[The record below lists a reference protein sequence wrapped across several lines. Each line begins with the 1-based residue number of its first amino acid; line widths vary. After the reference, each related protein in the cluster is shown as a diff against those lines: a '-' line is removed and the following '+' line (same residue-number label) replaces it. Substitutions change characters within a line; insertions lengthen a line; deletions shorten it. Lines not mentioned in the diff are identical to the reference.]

1 MIAAV
6 LGPDDP
12 LTDDALTGDFRVWQ
26 RARGHRYSLDDVL
39 TAHEARRALEE
50 AVRAGRALHDACD
63 LGCGLGSVLLMI
75 AWARPELAMV
85 GVEAQEVSFE
95 LARRNV
101 ARNGVEARVRLLHGD
116 LRDPHTRRRA
126 IAIASPHV
134 DVGEVVLG
142 GEVDVGEVDAIADVG
157 EVRGEIDASADVR
170 VADAGVLGGG
180 GGAFRGFDLVT
191 GTPPYVPPGQSTPSP
206 DSQKAHARVELRGGI
221 EDYLAAASELV
232 APDGV
237 VVICGDA
244 RFPERAFRGAERVGL
259 HVRRQRDA
267 RPRAGRAPLFSVWTF
282 TREPGPFERALDFVA
297 RDDEGQRTEA
307 YFALRTAFGLPPTH
321 DPRAATERGATM
333 EPAPH
338 EAHDAFGGRERDE
351 AASGRTGDHAS
362 TGRAEDEA

>member
-1 MIAAV
+1 MGARHDRKRRRHVAISREPAMIAAV

-39 TAHEARRALEE
+39 TAHEALRACE
-50 AVRAGRALHDACD
+50 GRELHHACD
-63 LGCGLGSVLLMI
+63 LGCGLGSVLLTI

-85 GVEAQEVSFE
+85 GVEAQDVSFE

-101 ARNGVEARVRLLHGD
+101 ARNGVEARVRLVHGD
-116 LRDPHTRRRA
+116 LRERETHRRA
-126 IAIASPHV
+126 RGIASRRV
-134 DVGEVVLG
+134 VGDV
-142 GEVDVGEVDAIADVG
+142 VGVES
-157 EVRGEIDASADVR
+157 SAR
-170 VADAGVLGGG
+170 GGG
-180 GGAFRGFDLVT
+180 GVDDTFRGFDLVT

-244 RFPERAFRGAERVGL
+244 RFPERAFHGAERVGL

-282 TREPGPFERALDFVA
+282 TREPGPFEHAPDFVA
-297 RDDEGQRTEA
+297 RDDEGHRTEA
-307 YFALRTAFGLPPTH
+307 YFALRTTFGLPPTH
-321 DPRAATERGATM
+321 DPRAATERPATLASASSGADD
-333 EPAPH
+333 
-338 EAHDAFGGRERDE
+338 AHDARERDE
-351 AASGRTGDHAS
+351 APSDRTEDHAS
-362 TGRAEDEA
+362 AGRAEDEA

>member
-1 MIAAV
+1 M

-12 LTDDALTGDFRVWQ
+12 LTDDALTRDFRVWQ

-39 TAHEARRALEE
+39 TAHEALRWLEE
-50 AVRAGRALHDACD
+50 SALRGGRALHDACD

-85 GVEAQEVSFE
+85 GVEAQDVSFE

-101 ARNGVEARVRLLHGD
+101 ARNDVETRVRLVHGD
-116 LRDPHTRRRA
+116 LREPATRRRA
-126 IAIASPHV
+126 LALADERARPGGV
-134 DVGEVVLG
+134 D
-142 GEVDVGEVDAIADVG
+142 D
-157 EVRGEIDASADVR
+157 
-170 VADAGVLGGG
+170 
-180 GGAFRGFDLVT
+180 FRFDLVT
-191 GTPPYVPPGQSTPSP
+191 GTPPYVPPGRSTPSP

-232 APDGV
+232 APEGV

-282 TREPGPFERALDFVA
+282 TREPGPFEHALDFVA
-297 RDDEGQRTEA
+297 RDDEGHRTEA
-307 YFALRTAFGLPPTH
+307 YFALRTAFGLPPSH
-321 DPRAATERGATM
+321 DPRSADAAG
-333 EPAPH
+333 
-338 EAHDAFGGRERDE
+338 EASAGCDAVE
-351 AASGRTGDHAS
+351 ASSGRTEDDVS
-362 TGRAEDEA
+362 IGRDEDEA

>member
-50 AVRAGRALHDACD
+50 AVRAGRALRDACD

-101 ARNGVEARVRLLHGD
+101 ARNGVEARVRLVHGD
-116 LRDPHTRRRA
+116 LRDPDTRRRA
-126 IAIASPHV
+126 IAIASRHV
-134 DVGEVVLG
+134 VVGEVVLR
-142 GEVDVGEVDAIADVG
+142 GEVDAIADVG
-157 EVRGEIDASADVR
+157 DVGNEVDVIADVR
-170 VADAGVLGGG
+170 VSDGARVLGVGR

-244 RFPERAFRGAERVGL
+244 RFPERAFRGAERAGL

-267 RPRAGRAPLFSVWTF
+267 RPRVGRAPLFSVWTF
-282 TREPGPFERALDFVA
+282 TREPGPFEHALDFVA

-321 DPRAATERGATM
+321 DPRAATE
-333 EPAPH
+333 PAPH
-338 EAHDAFGGRERDE
+338 DAHDAHEAFARRERDE
-351 AASGRTGDHAS
+351 APSGRTEDHAS

>member
-1 MIAAV
+1 V

-39 TAHEARRALEE
+39 TAHEALRALEE
-50 AVRAGRALHDACD
+50 GAVREGRALHDTCD

-75 AWARPELAMV
+75 AWARPELASV
-85 GVEAQEVSFE
+85 GVEAQDVSFE

-101 ARNGVEARVRLLHGD
+101 ARNGVEARVRLVRGD
-116 LRDPHTRRRA
+116 LRDPSTRRRA
-126 IAIASPHV
+126 IELASRH
-134 DVGEVVLG
+134 VGEVV
-142 GEVDVGEVDAIADVG
+142 GEVEAIADARDVVEVDAI
-157 EVRGEIDASADVR
+157 E
-170 VADAGVLGGG
+170 DAGVARGIGVG
-180 GGAFRGFDLVT
+180 RGVFRGFDLVT

-244 RFPERAFRGAERVGL
+244 RFPERAFRGAERAGL

-282 TREPGPFERALDFVA
+282 TPEPGPFERALDFVA
-297 RDDEGQRTEA
+297 RDDEGHRTAA
-307 YFALRTAFGLPPTH
+307 YFALRTAFGLPPSH
-321 DPRAATERGATM
+321 DPRAATERHATTAS
-333 EPAPH
+333 APS
-338 EAHDAFGGRERDE
+338 EAPDAHDAFLGPERDE
-351 AASGRTGDHAS
+351 APSGRTEDHAS
-362 TGRAEDEA
+362 SGRAEDEA

>member
-39 TAHEARRALEE
+39 TAHEALRALEL
-50 AVRAGRALHDACD
+50 RDGRELRDACD
-63 LGCGLGSVLLMI
+63 LGCGLGSVLLMV
-75 AWARPELAMV
+75 AWAHPELAMV
-85 GVEAQEVSFE
+85 GVEAQDVSFE

-101 ARNGVEARVRLLHGD
+101 ARNGVEARVRLVHGD
-116 LRDPHTRRRA
+116 LRDPDTRRRA
-126 IAIASPHV
+126 RAIASRHLDPGVDHV
-134 DVGEVVLG
+134 D
-142 GEVDVGEVDAIADVG
+142 DDAHGAAAEAHD
-157 EVRGEIDASADVR
+157 
-170 VADAGVLGGG
+170 ADAAAN
-180 GGAFRGFDLVT
+180 AFRGFDLVT

-221 EDYLAAASELV
+221 EDYVAAAAELV
-232 APDGV
+232 ALDGV

-282 TREPGPFERALDFVA
+282 TREAGPFERALDFVA

-321 DPRAATERGATM
+321 DPRSTPGARDATEPTASTPREAQ
-333 EPAPH
+333 
-338 EAHDAFGGRERDE
+338 EAHDAFVGREAPSE
-351 AASGRTGDHAS
+351 RTEDHAS
-362 TGRAEDEA
+362 SGRAEDEA

>member
-39 TAHEARRALEE
+39 TAHEALRACE
-50 AVRAGRALHDACD
+50 GRELRDACD

-85 GVEAQEVSFE
+85 GVEAQDVSFE
-95 LARRNV
+95 LARRNL
-101 ARNGVEARVRLLHGD
+101 ARNGVDARVRLVHGD
-116 LRDPHTRRRA
+116 LRDPEARRRA
-126 IAIASPHV
+126 RAFAAGPDAVEASDTHAAV
-134 DVGEVVLG
+134 
-142 GEVDVGEVDAIADVG
+142 
-157 EVRGEIDASADVR
+157 
-170 VADAGVLGGG
+170 
-180 GGAFRGFDLVT
+180 RGFDLVT
-191 GTPPYVPPGQSTPSP
+191 GTPPYVPPGRSTPSP

-244 RFPERAFRGAERVGL
+244 RFPERALRGAERVGL

-282 TREPGPFERALDFVA
+282 TREPGPFEHALDFVA
-297 RDDEGQRTEA
+297 RDDEGHRTEA
-307 YFALRTAFGLPPTH
+307 YFALRTAFGLPPSH
-321 DPRAATERGATM
+321 DPRAADATELPTSER
-333 EPAPH
+333 
-338 EAHDAFGGRERDE
+338 RDE
-351 AASGRTGDHAS
+351 AEASRRGTEEHAS
-362 TGRAEDEA
+362 RGRIDDEASVGRAEDEA

>member
-26 RARGHRYSLDDVL
+26 RVRGHRYSLDDVL
-39 TAHEARRALEE
+39 TAHEALRACE
-50 AVRAGRALHDACD
+50 GRELRDACD

-85 GVEAQEVSFE
+85 GVEAQDVSFE

-101 ARNGVEARVRLLHGD
+101 ARNGAEPRVQLVHGD
-116 LRDPHTRRRA
+116 LRDPETHGRARALASRRVEA
-126 IAIASPHV
+126 G
-134 DVGEVVLG
+134 DVGNVGVGGAPGVGDALG
-142 GEVDVGEVDAIADVG
+142 VGDG
-157 EVRGEIDASADVR
+157 G
-170 VADAGVLGGG
+170 DAGV
-180 GGAFRGFDLVT
+180 FRGFDLVT

-221 EDYLAAASELV
+221 EDYLAAAAALV

-237 VVICGDA
+237 VTICGDA
-244 RFPERAFRGAERVGL
+244 RFPERAFRGAARVGL

-282 TREPGPFERALDFVA
+282 TREPGPFEHALDFVA
-297 RDDEGQRTEA
+297 RDDEGHRTPA
-307 YFALRTAFGLPPTH
+307 YFALRTAFGLPPSH
-321 DPRAATERGATM
+321 DPRAATARSATGASASSGADDT
-333 EPAPH
+333 
-338 EAHDAFGGRERDE
+338 HDARERDE
-351 AASGRTGDHAS
+351 APSDRTEDHAS
-362 TGRAEDEA
+362 AGRAEDEA